1 MIEMIKGRFFW
12 VYMLIIISVVGLF
25 SFVQIGPKNNIK
37 LHQVPIALVNAD
49 TTGNESDQLENQLK
63 NQFESNHAQIK
74 WIKVNKTGELK
85 QGFANKHY
93 YAAVII
99 KQDFSRNL
107 EMQSKYLKQSIMKQ
121 QVSTTNLPTDSQ
133 KFVTPKQGKIE
144 IRINEGMNV
153 AMAQALEQVLPKIGN
168 AISTQL
174 KNKITR
180 VMMVNNLT
188 VPVNINQI
196 LLHPVKTTTVKVNKI
211 PSKSVSGMAPM
222 LITVLI
228 WFGSLLSSI
237 LLWREHQKLSLSN
250 RHSVRLVNSQV
261 VSGFVMSLVVGISIF
276 FFAHTCFGI
285 PVPDHAELIEI
296 LVLSV
301 FVFYLLQ
308 TLVLNIAGFR
318 GWPLIIIVWL
328 LATGVL
334 SYAPQMLPA
343 LYRHWIYSW
352 IPMRFAMEMV
362 TNTLYFQSGSL
373 TMGQSLSVILIIGA
387 VSLIAMYLIALIKHL
402 RAKE

>member
-12 VYMLIIISVVGLF
+12 VYMLIIIAVVGLF

-63 NQFESNHAQIK
+63 NQFESNHSRIK

-188 VPVNINQI
+188 VPVNIKQI

-211 PSKSVSGMAPM
+211 PSKSVNGMAPM
-222 LITVLI
+222 ADNGTDLV
-228 WFGSLLSSI
+228 WFI
-237 LLWREHQKLSLSN
+237 IIIN
-250 RHSVRLVNSQV
+250 
-261 VSGFVMSLVVGISIF
+261 FVMARASEVKFKQPTFGKIS
-276 FFAHTCFGI
+276 
-285 PVPDHAELIEI
+285 
-296 LVLSV
+296 
-301 FVFYLLQ
+301 Q
-308 TLVLNIAGFR
+308 
-318 GWPLIIIVWL
+318 
-328 LATGVL
+328 
-334 SYAPQMLPA
+334 
-343 LYRHWIYSW
+343 
-352 IPMRFAMEMV
+352 
-362 TNTLYFQSGSL
+362 QSGSVWICDEFGCWNL
-373 TMGQSLSVILIIGA
+373 DLFLCT
-387 VSLIAMYLIALIKHL
+387 HL
-402 RAKE
+402 FWYSRS